1 MAGRRSKLQ
10 NPEIVK
16 TFAEAW
22 ITGASRKELSKLF
35 GISVDTVTNWTQDP
49 RVQANAA
56 RFAQERVNRITRKL
70 DGEIEGRLD
79 NVKDWDTELILKV
92 RKEYLDRALKV
103 DIGGNINTA
112 EATNEL
118 LNAMDEDP
126 EFAMKLREMLGGG

>member
-16 TFAEAW
+16 SFAEAW
-22 ITGASRKELSKLF
+22 ITGASREELAELF
-35 GISVDTVTNWTQDP
+35 GVNKDTVTRWTQDP

-70 DGEIEGRLD
+70 DGEIEGRLE
-79 NVKDWDTELILKV
+79 NVKSWDTELILKV

-103 DIGGNINTA
+103 ELGNSVNTA